1 MIFSTRN
8 KLIMI
13 IITIL
18 IIVIIIIKIIIK
30 IIIIII
36 IKKIII
42 TCIIF
47 FINITENYLCMH
59 RGMIE
64 KEIELFLL
72 TEISIYLS

>member
-8 KLIMI
+8 KLIMR

-30 IIIIII
+30 IIIII

>member
-30 IIIIII
+30 IIIII